1 MRAFI
6 VNDGDDTVR
15 IKANQYTLN
24 PNYIHTVKATGQ
36 QRLRNVKLGDLEG
49 CVPLMIHNR
58 RVEDDENID
67 YNTNIYKFLCKRE
80 LLKMMNIKALVTEN
94 NGAWEIEPYYD

>member
-1 MRAFI
+1 
-6 VNDGDDTVR
+6 
-15 IKANQYTLN
+15 
-24 PNYIHTVKATGQ
+24 
-36 QRLRNVKLGDLEG
+36 
-49 CVPLMIHNR
+49 MIHNR